1 MDFRLSEAENKFRQE
16 VEKFILAEMPQGYA
30 ERDLYWPGGYG
41 AIGEF
46 EIRDPEV
53 EKFRRKMGERG
64 WLTMAWPKEYGGG
77 GRSFVEQAI
86 FFDIV
91 SYYGAPGMDIST
103 LISGPTIL
111 RFGSEQLKQEWIPK
125 IVKGNL
131 KFWLAYSEPN
141 AGSDLA
147 AIQTRA
153 VEDGDF
159 LVVNGQ
165 KIWGSGAHVSDCGWM
180 VARTDMNAQPYKGT
194 TLFIVDNKTPGIT
207 IRPIINIDGFHS
219 FNEVFFDNVRV
230 PKKNVVGEMNMGFY
244 YLMVAL
250 DFERLVI
257 SMGGFRR
264 RFEDLLKYA
273 GETRRNGLLLSRDA
287 RVRAKLAE
295 LAIEIEIAY
304 VLYYRTAWMMDNNL
318 FPNIEASEIKLVTTI
333 LSRKL
338 ADTGLEIMGPYG
350 QLWHGS
356 KYAPVKGR
364 FSLGYLDSLSAVI
377 GAGTSEIQRNILA
390 QRGLGLKR
398 K

>member
-16 VEKFILAEMPQGYA
+16 VEEFILAEMPQSYA

-86 FFDIV
+86 FFDIL
-91 SYYGAPGMDIST
+91 SYYGAPGMDVST

-111 RFGSEQLKQEWIPK
+111 RFGNERMKQEWIPK
-125 IVKGNL
+125 IVKGDL

-230 PKKNVVGEMNMGFY
+230 PKANVVGEMNMGFY

-264 RFEDLLKYA
+264 RFEDLIKYA
-273 GETRRNGLLLSRDA
+273 KETRRNGKLLSRYAGIRA
-287 RVRAKLAE
+287 RLAE

-350 QLWHGS
+350 QLWPGS
-356 KYAPVKGR
+356 KYAPLKGR
-364 FSLGYLDSLSAVI
+364 FALGYLDSLSAVI

>member
-1 MDFRLSEAENKFRQE
+1 MDFRLNEAENKFRQE
-16 VEKFILAEMPQGYA
+16 IEKFILDEMPRSYA
-30 ERDLYWPGGYG
+30 EKDLYWPGGYG
-41 AIGEF
+41 AISEF
-46 EIRDPEV
+46 EVRDQEV
-53 EKFRRKMGERG
+53 EAFRHKMGERG

-86 FFDIV
+86 FFDCL
-91 SYYGAPGMDIST
+91 SYYGAPGMDVST

-111 RFGSEQLKQEWIPK
+111 RFGSEEMKQEWIPR
-125 IVKGNL
+125 IVKGDL

-165 KIWGSGAHVSDCGWM
+165 KIWSSGAHVSDCGWM

-194 TLFIVDNKTPGIT
+194 ALFIVDNKTPGIT

-230 PKKNVVGEMNMGFY
+230 PRKNVVGDMNMGFY

-264 RFEDLLKYA
+264 RFEDLIKYA
-273 GETRRNGLLLSRDA
+273 RETRRNGRLLSDDA
-287 RVRAKLAE
+287 RIRAKLAQ

-338 ADTGLEIMGPYG
+338 AEVGLEIMGPYG
-350 QLWHGS
+350 QLWPGS
-356 KYAPVKGR
+356 DHVPLRGR
-364 FSLGYLDSLSAVI
+364 FTVGFLDSLSAVI

>member
-1 MDFRLSEAENKFRQE
+1 MDFRFSEAEKRFRAE
-16 VEKFILAEMPQGYA
+16 VEEFILQEMLPGYA
-30 ERDLYWPGGYG
+30 DKDLYWPGGYG

-46 EIRDPEV
+46 EVRDPAV
-53 EKFRRKMGERG
+53 EKVREKMGELG

-86 FFDIV
+86 FFERL
-91 SYYGAPGMDIST
+91 SYYGSPGMDVST

-111 RFGSEQLKQEWIPK
+111 RFGSEELKKEWIPK
-125 IVKGNL
+125 IVRGNL

-147 AIQTRA
+147 AIQATA
-153 VEDGDF
+153 KIDGDD
-159 LVVNGQ
+159 LIVNGQ
-165 KIWGSGAHVSDCGWM
+165 KIWSSGAHVSDCGWM
-180 VARTDMNAQPYKGT
+180 VARTDMAAPPYKGT
-194 TLFIVDNKTPGIT
+194 SLFIVDNKSPGIT
-207 IRPIINIDGFHS
+207 IRPIVNIDGFHS

-230 PKKNVVGEMNMGFY
+230 PKKNVVGDMNMGFY

-264 RFEDLLKYA
+264 RFEDLLNYTRN
-273 GETRRNGLLLSRDA
+273 TRRNGKLLSDDA
-287 RVRAKLAE
+287 RIRARLSQ

-304 VLYYRTAWMMDNNL
+304 LLYYKTAWMMDNNL
-318 FPNIEASEIKLVTTI
+318 FPNIEASEIKLVTTL

-338 ADTGLEIMGPYG
+338 ADAGMEIMGQQA
-350 QLWHGS
+350 QLWPGS
-356 KYAPVKGR
+356 PHAPLRGR
-364 FSLGYLDSLSAVI
+364 FAVGYLDSISAVI

-398 K
+398 R

>member
-1 MDFRLSEAENKFRQE
+1 MDFRFNEAEKKFRAE
-16 VEKFILAEMPQGYA
+16 VEDFILEEMLPGYA
-30 ERDLYWPGGYG
+30 DKDLYWPGGYG

-46 EIRDPEV
+46 EARDPAV
-53 EKFRRKMGERG
+53 EKLREKMGERG
-64 WLTMAWPKEYGGG
+64 WLTMAWPREYGGG

-86 FFDIV
+86 FFELL
-91 SYYGAPGMDIST
+91 SYYGMPGMDVST

-111 RFGSEQLKQEWIPK
+111 RFGSEELKSEWIPR

-131 KFWLAYSEPN
+131 KFWLAYSEPD

-147 AIQTRA
+147 AIRA
-153 VEDGDF
+153 RADIDGDD
-159 LVVNGQ
+159 LIVNGQ
-165 KIWGSGAHVSDCGWM
+165 KIWGSGAHVADCGWM
-180 VARTDMNAQPYKGT
+180 VAKTDMSAPPYKGT
-194 TLFIVDNKTPGIT
+194 SLFIVDNKSPGIT
-207 IRPIINIDGFHS
+207 MRPIVNINGFHS

-230 PKKNVVGEMNMGFY
+230 PKKNIVGDMNMGFY

-264 RFEDLLKYA
+264 RFEDLLNYTRN
-273 GETRRNGLLLSRDA
+273 TRRNGKLLSEDA
-287 RVRAKLAE
+287 RVRAKLAQ
-295 LAIEIEIAY
+295 LATEIEIAFL
-304 VLYYRTAWMMDNNL
+304 LYYKTAWMMDNNL
-318 FPNIEASEIKLVTTI
+318 FPNIEASEIKLMTTL

-338 ADTGLEIMGPYG
+338 ADAGMEIMGQQA
-350 QLWHGS
+350 QLWPGS
-356 KYAPVKGR
+356 RHAPLFGR
-364 FSLGYLDSLSAVI
+364 FAVGYLDSISAVI

>member
-16 VEKFILAEMPQGYA
+16 VEEFILAEMPQSYA

-86 FFDIV
+86 FFDIL
-91 SYYGAPGMDIST
+91 SYYGAPGMDVST

-111 RFGSEQLKQEWIPK
+111 RFGNERMKQEWIPK
-125 IVKGNL
+125 IVKGDL

-230 PKKNVVGEMNMGFY
+230 PKANVVGEMNMGFY

-264 RFEDLLKYA
+264 RFEDLIKYA
-273 GETRRNGLLLSRDA
+273 KETRRNGKLLSRDA
-287 RVRAKLAE
+287 GIRARLAE

-350 QLWHGS
+350 QLWPGS
-356 KYAPVKGR
+356 KYAPLKGR
-364 FSLGYLDSLSAVI
+364 FALGYLDSLSAVI

>member
-16 VEKFILAEMPQGYA
+16 VEKFILDELPRSYA
-30 ERDLYWPGGYG
+30 EKDLYWPGGYG

-46 EIRDPEV
+46 EVRDPEV

-111 RFGSEQLKQEWIPK
+111 RFGSEEMKQEWIPK
-125 IVKGNL
+125 IIKGDL

-153 VEDGDF
+153 VEDGDY

-165 KIWGSGAHVSDCGWM
+165 KIWGSGAHVADCGWM
-180 VARTDMNAQPYKGT
+180 VARTDMDAQPYRGT
-194 TLFIVDNKTPGIT
+194 ALFIVDNKTPGIT

-273 GETRRNGLLLSRDA
+273 GETRRNGRLLSQDA
-287 RVRAKLAE
+287 RIRAKLAE

-304 VLYYRTAWMMDNNL
+304 TLYYRTAWMMDNNL

-350 QLWHGS
+350 QLWPGS
-356 KYAPVKGR
+356 EHAPLRGR

>member
-53 EKFRRKMGERG
+53 EVFRRKMGERG

-86 FFDIV
+86 FFDIL
-91 SYYGAPGMDIST
+91 SYHGAPGMDIST

-125 IVKGNL
+125 IVKGDL

-153 VEDGDF
+153 VEDGDY

-180 VARTDMNAQPYKGT
+180 VARTDMDAQPYKGT

-257 SMGGFRR
+257 AMGGFRR
-264 RFEDLLKYA
+264 RFEELVKYA
-273 GETRRNGLLLSRDA
+273 RETKRNGRLLSRDA
-287 RVRAKLAE
+287 KIRARLAG

-338 ADTGLEIMGPYG
+338 ADAGLEIMGPYG
-350 QLWHGS
+350 QLWPGS
-356 KYAPVKGR
+356 AHAPLKGR
-364 FSLGYLDSLSAVI
+364 FAVGYLDSLSAVI

>member
-1 MDFRLSEAENKFRQE
+1 MDFRLNEAENKFRRE
-16 VEKFILAEMPQGYA
+16 VEKFILDEMPRGYA

-91 SYYGAPGMDIST
+91 SYYGAPGMDVST

-111 RFGSEQLKQEWIPK
+111 RFGSEQMKQEWIPK
-125 IVKGNL
+125 IVKGDL

-165 KIWGSGAHVSDCGWM
+165 KIWGSGAHVADCGWM
-180 VARTDMNAQPYKGT
+180 VARTDMDAQPYKGT

-207 IRPIINIDGFHS
+207 IRPHHQ
-219 FNEVFFDNVRV
+219 
-230 PKKNVVGEMNMGFY
+230 Y
-244 YLMVAL
+244 
-250 DFERLVI
+250 
-257 SMGGFRR
+257 R
-264 RFEDLLKYA
+264 RF
-273 GETRRNGLLLSRDA
+273 
-287 RVRAKLAE
+287 
-295 LAIEIEIAY
+295 
-304 VLYYRTAWMMDNNL
+304 
-318 FPNIEASEIKLVTTI
+318 PLV
-333 LSRKL
+333 
-338 ADTGLEIMGPYG
+338 
-350 QLWHGS
+350 
-356 KYAPVKGR
+356 
-364 FSLGYLDSLSAVI
+364 
-377 GAGTSEIQRNILA
+377 
-390 QRGLGLKR
+390 QRGVLR
-398 K
+398 

>member
-1 MDFRLSEAENKFRQE
+1 MDFRLSEAENKFRRE
-16 VEKFILAEMPQGYA
+16 VEKFILDEMPQGYA

-53 EKFRRKMGERG
+53 EEFRRKMGERG

-125 IVKGNL
+125 IVKGDL

-153 VEDGDF
+153 VEDGDY
-159 LVVNGQ
+159 LIVNGQ

-180 VARTDMNAQPYKGT
+180 VARTDMDAQPYKGT

-264 RFEDLLKYA
+264 RFEDLLQYA
-273 GETRRNGLLLSRDA
+273 RETRRNGRLLSEDA
-287 RVRAKLAE
+287 RVRSKLAE

-304 VLYYRTAWMMDNNL
+304 LLYYRTAWMMDNNL

-338 ADTGLEIMGPYG
+338 ADTGLEIMGPQG
-350 QLWHGS
+350 QLWTGS
-356 KYAPVKGR
+356 AHAPLRGR

>member
-53 EKFRRKMGERG
+53 EVFRRKMGERG

-86 FFDIV
+86 FFDVV

-125 IVKGNL
+125 IVKGDL

-153 VEDGDF
+153 VEDGDY

-180 VARTDMNAQPYKGT
+180 VARTDMAAQPYKGT

-273 GETRRNGLLLSRDA
+273 GETRRNGVLLSRDA
-287 RVRAKLAE
+287 RIRAKLAE

-338 ADTGLEIMGPYG
+338 ADVGLEIMGPYG
-350 QLWHGS
+350 QLWPGS
-356 KYAPVKGR
+356 RYAPLKGR

>member
-1 MDFRLSEAENKFRQE
+1 
-16 VEKFILAEMPQGYA
+16 
-30 ERDLYWPGGYG
+30 
-41 AIGEF
+41 
-46 EIRDPEV
+46 
-53 EKFRRKMGERG
+53 
-64 WLTMAWPKEYGGG
+64 
-77 GRSFVEQAI
+77 
-86 FFDIV
+86 
-91 SYYGAPGMDIST
+91 
-103 LISGPTIL
+103 
-111 RFGSEQLKQEWIPK
+111 
-125 IVKGNL
+125 
-131 KFWLAYSEPN
+131 
-141 AGSDLA
+141 
-147 AIQTRA
+147 
-153 VEDGDF
+153 
-159 LVVNGQ
+159 
-165 KIWGSGAHVSDCGWM
+165 
-180 VARTDMNAQPYKGT
+180 MNAQPYRGT
-194 TLFIVDNKTPGIT
+194 TLFIVDNNTPGIT

>member
-1 MDFRLSEAENKFRQE
+1 MDFHLSEAEKKFRDE
-16 VEKFILAEMPQGYA
+16 VERFILAEMPRNYV
-30 ERDLYWPGGYG
+30 ENDLYWPGGYG
-41 AIGEF
+41 AISEF
-46 EIRDPEV
+46 EVRDPEV
-53 EKFRRKMGERG
+53 EAFRRRMGELG
-64 WLTMAWPKEYGGG
+64 WSTMAWPKEYGGG
-77 GRSFVEQAI
+77 GRTFIEQAI
-86 FFDIV
+86 FCERF
-91 SYYGAPGMDIST
+91 SYHGAPGMDIST
-103 LISGPTIL
+103 LIAGPTIL
-111 RFGSEQLKQEWIPK
+111 RFGSEELKQEWIPQ

-153 VEDGDF
+153 VEDGDY
-159 LVVNGQ
+159 LIVNGQ

-180 VARTDMNAQPYKGT
+180 VARTDMNAQPYRGT
-194 TLFIVDNKTPGIT
+194 ALFIVDNKTPGIT
-207 IRPIINIDGFHS
+207 IRPIININGFHS
-219 FNEVFFDNVRV
+219 FNEVFFDNVHV

-264 RFEDLLKYA
+264 RFEDLLQYA
-273 GETRRNGLLLSRDA
+273 RETRRNGRLLSEDP
-287 RVRAKLAE
+287 RVRSKLAE

-304 VLYYRTAWMMDNNL
+304 LLYYRTAWMMDNNL

-338 ADTGLEIMGPYG
+338 ADTGLEIMGPHG
-350 QLWHGS
+350 QLWTGS
-356 KYAPVKGR
+356 AHAPLRGR

>member
-53 EKFRRKMGERG
+53 EVFRRKMGERG
-64 WLTMAWPKEYGGG
+64 WLTMAWPKEYGGE

-125 IVKGNL
+125 IVKGDL

-153 VEDGDF
+153 VEDGDY

-180 VARTDMNAQPYKGT
+180 VARTDMDAQPYKGT

-273 GETRRNGLLLSRDA
+273 GETRRNGVLLSRDA
-287 RVRAKLAE
+287 RIRAKLAE
-295 LAIEIEIAY
+295 LAIQIEIAY

-338 ADTGLEIMGPYG
+338 ADVGLEIMGPYG
-350 QLWHGS
+350 QLWRGS
-356 KYAPVKGR
+356 RHAPLKGR

>member
-91 SYYGAPGMDIST
+91 SYYGAPGMDVST

-125 IVKGNL
+125 IVKGDL

-180 VARTDMNAQPYKGT
+180 VARTDMDAQPYKGT

-264 RFEDLLKYA
+264 RFEELVKYA
-273 GETRRNGLLLSRDA
+273 KETKRNGKLLSRDA
-287 RVRAKLAE
+287 RIRARLAE

-338 ADTGLEIMGPYG
+338 AEAGLEIMGPYG

-356 KYAPVKGR
+356 KYAPIKGR